1 MRSRL
6 LVTVFMLAG
15 LVGCGASSSDDDDD
29 ASDAAVSGADA
40 AAADGAVVIAD
51 AAAADTA
58 LPSADAAR
66 PDGGAGSCHGESFG
80 APPVTLR
87 MVTTLPGA
95 TGGPIPPG
103 AYDAVDAQTTGS
115 TTGTYRSTWFFAGA
129 QVDVF
134 EQLTLTGTPPT
145 PVPRSFS
152 YTTSA
157 ARLLRTGSCM
167 STSSFDN
174 EYSVRTVGADT
185 FLDVKQATIMF
196 TFKKRP

>member
-6 LVTVFMLAG
+6 LSTVCLLAALAG
-15 LVGCGASSSDDDDD
+15 CGSSGDDD
-29 ASDAAVSGADA
+29 AAVDAAIVRMDAAASDGAVVVVDA
-40 AAADGAVVIAD
+40 AAADS
-51 AAAADTA
+51 A

-66 PDGGAGSCHGESFG
+66 PDGAAGSCHGESFG
-80 APPVTLR
+80 APAVTLR
-87 MVTTLPGA
+87 MVASLPGA

-157 ARLLRTGSCM
+157 ARLLRTGICM

-174 EYSVRTVGADT
+174 EYSVRMVGADT